1 MNVMKRLKITRL
13 AGVLCLALAASG
25 APAQDF
31 YKDRAVNIVI
41 GLSPGGGYDLYG
53 RALSRHIGR
62 HIPGNPKLVVN
73 NMPGAGSLS
82 ALMWLENVGPRDGSS
97 ILIFNHGLVGDSVL
111 SPEKVKVDFRRFAWL
126 GSVAEDLSACYM
138 WHTKGPKN
146 LAEVKAFGTIHFGQT
161 GAGSSSD
168 IAQRILKNILG
179 IKIEEIHGYPGS
191 AELRLAVERGEV
203 DGDCGAWA
211 VLPPEWAPQKK
222 IYPFIKNSPSVVPDM
237 SPDVPYVVDVM
248 PGPRERE
255 IAKLLTTSTQISR
268 PFILHRDTPGDRLRI
283 LRDAFAATMKDPE
296 FRADLDRQR
305 LTLEP
310 RYADEALKIVSEIA
324 GAPPDVIAAARKV
337 MTD

>member
-1 MNVMKRLKITRL
+1 MILPRGLL
-13 AGVLCLALAASG
+13 ASVLCAVLGATGALA
-25 APAQDF
+25 QDW
-31 YKDRAVNIVI
+31 YRDRTVSVVI

-53 RALSRHIGR
+53 RALARHMGR
-62 HIPGNPKLVVN
+62 HVPGNPKFVVN
-73 NMPGAGSLS
+73 NMPGAGSLA
-82 ALMWLENVGPRDGSS
+82 ALNWLENVGPRDGSAM
-97 ILIFNHGLVGDSVL
+97 LIFNHGLIGESVL

-191 AELRLAVERGEV
+191 SELRLAVERGEV

-211 VLPPEWAPQKK
+211 VIPPEWPREKK
-222 IYPFIKNSPSVVPDM
+222 IYPFIRNSPTVGPDM
-237 SPDVPYVVDVM
+237 SPDVPYVVDAM
-248 PGPRERE
+248 PGPREKQ
-255 IAKLLTTSTQISR
+255 IARLLTTSTQISR
-268 PFILHRDTPGDRLRI
+268 PFILHRDTPPDRLKI
-283 LRDAFAATMKDPE
+283 LREAFAATMKDPE

-310 RYADEALKIVSEIA
+310 RYADEVVKIVSDIA
-324 GAPPDVIAAARKV
+324 GAPPEIIAAARKV